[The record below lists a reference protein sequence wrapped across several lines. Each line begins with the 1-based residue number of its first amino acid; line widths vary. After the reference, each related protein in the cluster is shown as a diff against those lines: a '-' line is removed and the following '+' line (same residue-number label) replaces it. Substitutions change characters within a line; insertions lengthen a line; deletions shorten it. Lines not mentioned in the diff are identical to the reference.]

1 MSTDF
6 TTPELPAIGFV
17 ADMDTDDRRL
27 LSSYGEFIPAHE
39 GTVIIKQGDPQNSLF
54 MVISGLLHVQSERD
68 GRTTLLGRLRTG
80 DMIGEINV
88 FDPAKASA
96 TVVSVEFSQ
105 LWRINAE
112 MLEDFLSESPVTAA
126 NLLIAIC
133 TQLSK
138 RVRATNEKV
147 AIAQDTISETMHWS

>member
-1 MSTDF
+1 MSVEKSN
-6 TTPELPAIGFV
+6 PELPAIGFV
-17 ADMDTDDRRL
+17 EDLEEEDRRL

-39 GTVIIKQGDPQNSLF
+39 GSVVIKQGEPQNSLF
-54 MVISGLLHVQSERD
+54 LVITGLLHVQSEHD

-80 DMIGEINV
+80 DMIGEINI
-88 FDPAKASA
+88 FDPAAASA
-96 TVVSVEFSQ
+96 TVAAVEFSQ
-105 LWRINAE
+105 LWRIDKE

-126 NLLIAIC
+126 NLLIHIC

-147 AIAQDTISETMHWS
+147 ALAQEAISQSSHWK